1 MGKFV
6 KVASV
11 KDVGPGQAI
20 SAEAEGLQIGVFNVD
35 GTYYAIDN
43 TCTHAGGPLSE
54 GFIEGGQVECPWH
67 GARFDIKNGQALS
80 APAMEGVKT
89 YPVRVNGPDIEVE
102 L

>member
-11 KDVGPGQAI
+11 SNVRPGQATC
-20 SAEAEGLQIGVFNVD
+20 AEVEGHAIGIFNVD
-35 GTYYAIDN
+35 GTYYAVDN
-43 TCTHAGGPLSE
+43 ICTHAGGPLSE

-67 GARFDIKNGQALS
+67 GARFDVKSGKALS
-80 APAMEGVKT
+80 APAIEEVKT